1 MNSAHT
7 LTSISLSLPLPLHLP
22 LSLPLLLPPPTCRV
36 GGRKKRYHVQ
46 LGHRKIF
53 RRFRALCCCFG
64 AGGNQSSALAVQDA
78 AKAFHTLFSDL
89 DLVPS
94 DLVAGLILLKRDQR
108 QKKETCKCP
117 VCTRVCNIHNNY
129 YIFII
134 TMYNFLFSFVPFS
147 FLLLS
152 LYPSIIILCLSH
164 SISCLSFLTMH
175 LFISPSFPTSLS

>member
-1 MNSAHT
+1 MRVCYCFFLVHEQCSHAN
-7 LTSISLSLPLPLHLP
+7 INFSLSLSLSLTHSLSLSPSLSFSLPLP

-36 GGRKKRYHVQ
+36 GRRKKRYHVQ

-64 AGGNQSSALAVQDA
+64 AGGNQSSALAMQDA

-94 DLVAGLILLKRDQR
+94 DLLAGLFLLKRDQR
-108 QKKETCKCP
+108 QKKESCKCP
-117 VCTRVCNIHNNY
+117 VCTRVCNITLL
-129 YIFII
+129 IS
-134 TMYNFLFSFVPFS
+134 LFHFVPFS

-152 LYPSIIILCLSH
+152 LYPSIC
-164 SISCLSFLTMH
+164 SISPT
-175 LFISPSFPTSLS
+175 LFHAYPS